1 MKYKKMLIIFLN
13 LLYLELI
20 YHLFIF
26 NSFKLKHIFL
36 ITIFTVLSTIFI
48 DLITS
53 LFTKKVNKWLMI
65 IINCFLSVLFIA
77 QIINYRFYG
86 NVISIYSI
94 IHGGQVFGFLS
105 AIFSVLWQN
114 IICVIL
120 LLIPIPLYIIF
131 NKKIETDNLSW
142 KVILKKNSLLIIV
155 FILSLL
161 SLQTDK
167 KEIYSAK
174 NLYYYRHAP
183 LETVKKLGMLT
194 TLRLD
199 LERTITGFEENLTK
213 VTDLNL
219 PEVKEDTKNEDKIK
233 YNIEDIDFLKLAEE
247 ETKTEIKNIHYY
259 MANETP
265 TKQNKYTGMFKDKN
279 LIVITA
285 EAFSPIA
292 VNEAL
297 TPTLYKLV
305 NQGFTFT
312 NFYSPIYYV
321 STSDGEYVSLT
332 SLLPKESVWSFYK
345 SSKNYLPYVYGNVFK
360 NLGYETYAF
369 HDGQYKYYD
378 RNLSHP
384 NMGYKYMAC
393 GNGLEK
399 LMNCK
404 KWPQSDLEMINATFD
419 MYSNEEKFVAYYMS
433 ISGHLEY
440 NFYGNNMAN
449 KNKAL
454 VADTEYSDKIKAYI
468 ACQIELDKA
477 LEELINKL
485 KEKDILDDTV
495 IVLSADHYP
504 YGLTNDD
511 INSVTP
517 LEDAK
522 FDIHKNNLIIW
533 SNTMKKNIKI
543 DKIAESLDILPTI
556 LNLFGINYDSRLL
569 IGKDILSDTDGLVIL
584 NDRSWITKYGKY
596 NASTQKFTSLTE
608 EEISENYVNKIN
620 EIVANK
626 FVISKNILDTNYYK
640 HVFKEEQWTI
650 FKK

>member
-48 DLITS
+48 DLISS

-65 IINCFLSVLFIA
+65 IINCFLSILFIA

-440 NFYGNNMAN
+440 NFYGNNMAS

-596 NASTQKFTSLTE
+596 NTSTQKFTSLTE
-608 EEISENYVNKIN
+608 EEIPENYVNKIN

-640 HVFKEEQWTI
+640 HVFKEEQ
-650 FKK
+650 

>member
-1 MKYKKMLIIFLN
+1 MKYKKMLIIFIN
-13 LLYLELI
+13 LLYLEFI

-65 IINCFLSVLFIA
+65 IINCFLSILFIA

-114 IICVIL
+114 IPCVIL

-142 KVILKKNSLLIIV
+142 KVILKKNGLLIIV

-213 VTDLNL
+213 VTNLNL
-219 PEVKEDTKNEDKIK
+219 PKVKEDTKNEDKIK

-345 SSKNYLPYVYGNVFK
+345 SSKNYLPYVYGNIFK

-608 EEISENYVNKIN
+608 EEIPENYVNKIN

>member
-65 IINCFLSVLFIA
+65 IINCFLSILFIA

-120 LLIPIPLYIIF
+120 LLIPIPFYVIF

-142 KVILKKNSLLIIV
+142 KVILKKNGLLIIV

-219 PEVKEDTKNEDKIK
+219 PEIKEDTKNEDKIK

-596 NASTQKFTSLTE
+596 NTSTQKFTSLTE
-608 EEISENYVNKIN
+608 EEIPENYVNKIN

>member
-13 LLYLELI
+13 LLYLEFI

-26 NSFKLKHIFL
+26 NSFKLKQIFL

-120 LLIPIPLYIIF
+120 LLIPVPLYIVF
-131 NKKIETDNLSW
+131 NKKVETDNLSW
-142 KVILKKNSLLIIV
+142 KDILKKTGLLIIV

-219 PEVKEDTKNEDKIK
+219 PEIKEDTKNEDKTK
-233 YNIEDIDFLKLAEE
+233 YNVEDIDFLKLAEE

-292 VNEAL
+292 VNETL

-533 SNTMKKNIKI
+533 SSTMKKNIKI

-608 EEISENYVNKIN
+608 EEIPENYINKIN

-626 FVISKNILDTNYYK
+626 FIISKNILDTNYYK
-640 HVFKEEQWTI
+640 YVFKEEQWTI

>member
-142 KVILKKNSLLIIV
+142 KVILKKNCLLIIV

-608 EEISENYVNKIN
+608 EEIPENYVNKIN

-640 HVFKEEQWTI
+640 HVFKEEQ
-650 FKK
+650 

>member
-65 IINCFLSVLFIA
+65 IINCFLSILFIA

-440 NFYGNNMAN
+440 NFYGNNMAS

-608 EEISENYVNKIN
+608 EEIPKNYVNKIN

-640 HVFKEEQWTI
+640 HVFKEEQ
-650 FKK
+650 

>member
-13 LLYLELI
+13 LLYLEFI

-65 IINCFLSVLFIA
+65 IINCFLSILFIA

-233 YNIEDIDFLKLAEE
+233 YNVEDIDFLKLAEE

-419 MYSNEEKFVAYYMS
+419 IYSNEEKFVAYYMS

-608 EEISENYVNKIN
+608 EEIPKNYVNKIN

>member
-142 KVILKKNSLLIIV
+142 KVILKKNGLLIIV

-504 YGLTNDD
+504 YGLTNND

-608 EEISENYVNKIN
+608 EEIPENYVNKIN

-640 HVFKEEQWTI
+640 HVFKEEQ
-650 FKK
+650 

>member
-142 KVILKKNSLLIIV
+142 KVILKKNGLLIIV

-449 KNKAL
+449 KNKVL

-504 YGLTNDD
+504 YGLTNND

-608 EEISENYVNKIN
+608 EEIPENYVNKIN

>member
-120 LLIPIPLYIIF
+120 LLIPIPFYVIF

-142 KVILKKNSLLIIV
+142 KVILKKNGLLIIV

-233 YNIEDIDFLKLAEE
+233 YNVEDIDFLKLAEE

-608 EEISENYVNKIN
+608 EEIPKNYVNKIN

-640 HVFKEEQWTI
+640 HVFKEEQ
-650 FKK
+650 

>member
-13 LLYLELI
+13 LLYLEFI

-48 DLITS
+48 DLISS

-65 IINCFLSVLFIA
+65 IINCFLSILFIA

-120 LLIPIPLYIIF
+120 LLIPIPFYVIF

-142 KVILKKNSLLIIV
+142 KVILKKNGLLIIV

-440 NFYGNNMAN
+440 NFYGNNMAS

-608 EEISENYVNKIN
+608 EEIPKNYVNKIN

-640 HVFKEEQWTI
+640 HVFKEEQ
-650 FKK
+650 

>member
-114 IICVIL
+114 ITCVIL

-142 KVILKKNSLLIIV
+142 KVILKKNVLLIIV

-608 EEISENYVNKIN
+608 EEIPENYVNKIN

-640 HVFKEEQWTI
+640 HVFKEEQ
-650 FKK
+650 

>member
-142 KVILKKNSLLIIV
+142 KVILKKNGLLIIV

-219 PEVKEDTKNEDKIK
+219 PEVKKDTKNEDKIK

-419 MYSNEEKFVAYYMS
+419 IYSNEEKFVAYYMS

-504 YGLTNDD
+504 YGLTNND

-608 EEISENYVNKIN
+608 EEIPENYVNKIN

-640 HVFKEEQWTI
+640 HVFKEEQ
-650 FKK
+650 

>member
-1 MKYKKMLIIFLN
+1 MKYKKMLIIFIN
-13 LLYLELI
+13 LLYLEFI

-65 IINCFLSVLFIA
+65 IINCFLSILFIA

-120 LLIPIPLYIIF
+120 LLIPVPLYIVF
-131 NKKIETDNLSW
+131 NKKVETDNLSW
-142 KVILKKNSLLIIV
+142 KVILKKTGLLITI

-161 SLQTDK
+161 LLQTDK

-199 LERTITGFEENLTK
+199 LERTITGFEENITK

-219 PEVKEDTKNEDKIK
+219 PEVKEDNKNEDKIK
-233 YNIEDIDFLKLAEE
+233 YNVEDIDFLKLAEE

-292 VNEAL
+292 VNETL

-543 DKIAESLDILPTI
+543 DKISESLDILPTI

-608 EEISENYVNKIN
+608 EEIPENYVNKIN

-640 HVFKEEQWTI
+640 HVFKEEQ
-650 FKK
+650 

>member
-247 ETKTEIKNIHYY
+247 ETKTEIKNIHHY

-265 TKQNKYTGMFKDKN
+265 TKQNKYTGMFKNKN

-608 EEISENYVNKIN
+608 EEIPENYVNKIN

-640 HVFKEEQWTI
+640 HVFKEEQ
-650 FKK
+650 

>member
-13 LLYLELI
+13 LLYLEFI

-65 IINCFLSVLFIA
+65 IINCFLSILFIA

-120 LLIPIPLYIIF
+120 LLIPIPFYIIF

-142 KVILKKNSLLIIV
+142 KVILKKNGLLIIV

-608 EEISENYVNKIN
+608 EEIPKNYLNKIN

-626 FVISKNILDTNYYK
+626 FVISKNILDNNYYK

>member
-65 IINCFLSVLFIA
+65 IINCFLSILFIA

-120 LLIPIPLYIIF
+120 LLFPIPFYVIF

-142 KVILKKNSLLIIV
+142 KVILKKNGLLIIV

-419 MYSNEEKFVAYYMS
+419 IYSNEEKFVAYYMS

-504 YGLTNDD
+504 YGLTNND

-596 NASTQKFTSLTE
+596 NASTQKFTSLNE
-608 EEISENYVNKIN
+608 EEIPKNYVNKIN

-640 HVFKEEQWTI
+640 HVFKEEQ
-650 FKK
+650 

>member
-1 MKYKKMLIIFLN
+1 MKYKKMLIIFIN
-13 LLYLELI
+13 LLYLEFI

-26 NSFKLKHIFL
+26 NNFKLKHIFL

-65 IINCFLSVLFIA
+65 IINCFLSILFIA

-142 KVILKKNSLLIIV
+142 KVILKKNGLLIIV

-219 PEVKEDTKNEDKIK
+219 PEVKEDNKNEDKIK
-233 YNIEDIDFLKLAEE
+233 YNVEDIDFLKLAEE

-292 VNEAL
+292 VNETL

-305 NQGFTFT
+305 NQGFTFS

-449 KNKAL
+449 KNKSL

-608 EEISENYVNKIN
+608 EEIPENYVNKIN

-626 FVISKNILDTNYYK
+626 FIISKNILDTNYYK
-640 HVFKEEQWTI
+640 YVFKEEQ
-650 FKK
+650 

>member
-142 KVILKKNSLLIIV
+142 KVILKKNGLLIIV

-219 PEVKEDTKNEDKIK
+219 SEVKEDTKNEDKIK

-265 TKQNKYTGMFKDKN
+265 TKQNKYTGMFKNKN

-608 EEISENYVNKIN
+608 EEIPENYVNKIN

-640 HVFKEEQWTI
+640 HVFKEEQ
-650 FKK
+650 

>member
-65 IINCFLSVLFIA
+65 IINCFLSILFIA

-120 LLIPIPLYIIF
+120 LLIPILLYIIF

-608 EEISENYVNKIN
+608 EEIPENYVNKIN

-640 HVFKEEQWTI
+640 HVFKEEQ
-650 FKK
+650 

>member
-48 DLITS
+48 DLISS

-65 IINCFLSVLFIA
+65 IINCFLSILFIA

-120 LLIPIPLYIIF
+120 LLIPIPFYIIF

-142 KVILKKNSLLIIV
+142 KVILKKNGLLIIV

-596 NASTQKFTSLTE
+596 NTSTQKFTSLTE
-608 EEISENYVNKIN
+608 EEIPENYVNKIN

-640 HVFKEEQWTI
+640 HVFKEEQ
-650 FKK
+650 

>member
-65 IINCFLSVLFIA
+65 IINCFLSILFIA

-120 LLIPIPLYIIF
+120 LLIPIPFYIIF

-142 KVILKKNSLLIIV
+142 KVILKKNGLLIIV

-233 YNIEDIDFLKLAEE
+233 YNVEDIDFLKLAEE

-608 EEISENYVNKIN
+608 EEIPKNYVNKIN

-640 HVFKEEQWTI
+640 HVFKEEQ
-650 FKK
+650 

>member
-13 LLYLELI
+13 LLYLEFI

-65 IINCFLSVLFIA
+65 IINCFLSILFIA

-120 LLIPIPLYIIF
+120 LLIPIPFYIIF

-608 EEISENYVNKIN
+608 EEIPKNYVNKIN

-626 FVISKNILDTNYYK
+626 FVISKNILDNNYYK
-640 HVFKEEQWTI
+640 HVFKEEQ
-650 FKK
+650 

>member
-292 VNEAL
+292 VNKAL

-608 EEISENYVNKIN
+608 EEIPENYVNKIN

-640 HVFKEEQWTI
+640 HVFKEEQ
-650 FKK
+650 

>member
-26 NSFKLKHIFL
+26 NSFKPKHIFL

-114 IICVIL
+114 ITCVIL

-142 KVILKKNSLLIIV
+142 KVILKKNCLLIIV

-265 TKQNKYTGMFKDKN
+265 TKQNKYTGMFKNKN

-504 YGLTNDD
+504 YGLTNND

-608 EEISENYVNKIN
+608 EEIPENYVNKIN

-640 HVFKEEQWTI
+640 HVFKEEQ
-650 FKK
+650 

>member
-53 LFTKKVNKWLMI
+53 LFTKKINKWLMI
-65 IINCFLSVLFIA
+65 IINCFLSILFIA

-596 NASTQKFTSLTE
+596 NTSTQKFTSLTE
-608 EEISENYVNKIN
+608 EEIPENYVNKIN

-640 HVFKEEQWTI
+640 HVFKEEQ
-650 FKK
+650 

>member
-1 MKYKKMLIIFLN
+1 MKYKKMLIIFIN
-13 LLYLELI
+13 LLYLEFI

-65 IINCFLSVLFIA
+65 IINCFLSILFIA

-120 LLIPIPLYIIF
+120 LLIPVPLYIVF

-142 KVILKKNSLLIIV
+142 KVILKKTGLLIII

-199 LERTITGFEENLTK
+199 LERTATGFEENITK

-219 PEVKEDTKNEDKIK
+219 PEVNEDTKNEDKIK
-233 YNIEDIDFLKLAEE
+233 YNVEDIDFLKLAEE

-292 VNEAL
+292 VNETL

-454 VADTEYSDKIKAYI
+454 VANTEYSDKIKAYI

-543 DKIAESLDILPTI
+543 DKISESLDILPTI

-608 EEISENYVNKIN
+608 EKIPENYVNKIN

-626 FVISKNILDTNYYK
+626 FIISKNILDTNYYK
-640 HVFKEEQWTI
+640 YVFKEEQ
-650 FKK
+650 

>member
-608 EEISENYVNKIN
+608 EEIPENYVNKIN

-640 HVFKEEQWTI
+640 HVFKEEQ
-650 FKK
+650 

>member
-114 IICVIL
+114 ITCVIL

-142 KVILKKNSLLIIV
+142 KVILKKNGLLIIV

-265 TKQNKYTGMFKDKN
+265 TKQNKYTGMFKNKN

-485 KEKDILDDTV
+485 KEKNILDDTV

-608 EEISENYVNKIN
+608 EEIPENYVNKIN

>member
-114 IICVIL
+114 ITCVIL

-292 VNEAL
+292 VNKAL

-596 NASTQKFTSLTE
+596 NASTQKFISLTE
-608 EEISENYVNKIN
+608 EEIPENYVNKIN

-640 HVFKEEQWTI
+640 HVFKEEQ
-650 FKK
+650 

>member
-142 KVILKKNSLLIIV
+142 KVILKKNGLLIIV

-265 TKQNKYTGMFKDKN
+265 TKQNKYTGMFKNKN

-608 EEISENYVNKIN
+608 EEIPENYVNKIN

>member
-142 KVILKKNSLLIIV
+142 KVILKKNGLLIIV

-608 EEISENYVNKIN
+608 EEIPENYVNKIN

>member
-1 MKYKKMLIIFLN
+1 MKYKKMLIIFIN
-13 LLYLELI
+13 LLYLEFI

-65 IINCFLSVLFIA
+65 IINCFLSILFIA

-120 LLIPIPLYIIF
+120 LLIPVPLYIVF

-142 KVILKKNSLLIIV
+142 KVILKKTSLLITI

-219 PEVKEDTKNEDKIK
+219 PKVKEDNKNEDKIK
-233 YNIEDIDFLKLAEE
+233 YNVEDIDFLKLAEE

-292 VNEAL
+292 VNETL

-345 SSKNYLPYVYGNVFK
+345 SSKNFLPYVYGNVFK

-449 KNKAL
+449 KNKSL

-608 EEISENYVNKIN
+608 EEIPENYVNKIN

-640 HVFKEEQWTI
+640 HVFKEEQ
-650 FKK
+650 

>member
-142 KVILKKNSLLIIV
+142 KVILKKNCLLIIV

-265 TKQNKYTGMFKDKN
+265 TKQNKYTGMFKNKN

-608 EEISENYVNKIN
+608 EEIPENYVNKIN

-640 HVFKEEQWTI
+640 HVFKEEQ
-650 FKK
+650 

>member
-114 IICVIL
+114 ITCVIL

-142 KVILKKNSLLIIV
+142 KVILKKNGLLIIV

-213 VTDLNL
+213 VTNLNL

-265 TKQNKYTGMFKDKN
+265 TKQNKYTGMFKNKN

-608 EEISENYVNKIN
+608 EEIPENYVNKIN

>member
-142 KVILKKNSLLIIV
+142 KVILKKNGLLIIV

-517 LEDAK
+517 LEDVK

-608 EEISENYVNKIN
+608 EEIPENYVNKIN

-640 HVFKEEQWTI
+640 HVFKEEQ
-650 FKK
+650 

>member
-142 KVILKKNSLLIIV
+142 KVILKKNGLLIIV

-504 YGLTNDD
+504 YGLTNND

-533 SNTMKKNIKI
+533 SKTMKKNIKI

-608 EEISENYVNKIN
+608 EEIPENYVNKIN

-640 HVFKEEQWTI
+640 HVFKEEQ
-650 FKK
+650 

>member
-1 MKYKKMLIIFLN
+1 MKYKKMLIVFLN

-120 LLIPIPLYIIF
+120 LLIPVPLYIVF

-142 KVILKKNSLLIIV
+142 KVILKKTGLLITI

-219 PEVKEDTKNEDKIK
+219 PEVKEDNKNEDKIK
-233 YNIEDIDFLKLAEE
+233 YNVEDIDFLKLAEE

-511 INSVTP
+511 INSVTS

-608 EEISENYVNKIN
+608 EEIPENYVNKIN

-640 HVFKEEQWTI
+640 HVFKEEQ
-650 FKK
+650 

>member
-114 IICVIL
+114 IICVIF

-142 KVILKKNSLLIIV
+142 KVILKKNCLLIIV

-292 VNEAL
+292 VNKAL

-543 DKIAESLDILPTI
+543 DKISESLDILPTI

-608 EEISENYVNKIN
+608 EEIPENYVNKIN

-640 HVFKEEQWTI
+640 YVFKEEQ
-650 FKK
+650 